1 MGLGLLILASY
12 GKENE
17 ILSKE
22 PTVTFFKKV
31 YKSGSNISF
40 EVLPQYFKS
49 EPNFGKR
56 LTINISKNG
65 DIIKNMSLF
74 VELPD
79 IPQSN
84 HSSLPPGIK
93 KIAWVNKIGLSLI
106 KYIDIEIGGFLINRH
121 YSDWLNIDY
130 ELNNY
135 KDYDEL
141 IGKNIKELIDYTNG
155 KKKYKLYI
163 PLRFFFNLSD
173 SLSLPIVALSK
184 QDIKIHIEFNS
195 FEHCIKESPTHYFE
209 IEDSICLYKENEL
222 IRQNVNGYISIGEFV
237 YFDIINKRVYYN
249 KIFNDFEMVLNNN
262 SKYKIIGDESRF
274 ELLPKN
280 NSMFIKDESYFLTN
294 TPNIKNSNILVNY
307 NYLDNKE
314 RWFFL
319 NSNLSYVVP
328 LVENVLEQNIS
339 SINKNYKLTL
349 SNPTKIIFW
358 RAQLNSNRE
367 INNHFE
373 YSSYP
378 LYNSYEPLIL
388 KNQLVLNSIAK
399 TEISNY
405 DFYTNL
411 QTFKNYYYYVNGVY
425 QYSFSLH
432 PSSDDPSGTFNF
444 SKLDDSYLKLN
455 LNKFINYQNS
465 INIKAYGIYYNIF
478 IIKNGTSSLKFIN

>member
-1 MGLGLLILASY
+1 MNKQLLNFIAEFLGTFIFLGTIVTVI
-12 GKENE
+12 N
-17 ILSKE
+17 SKE
-22 PTVTFFKKV
+22 
-31 YKSGSNISF
+31 SIM
-40 EVLPQYFKS
+40 
-49 EPNFGKR
+49 NF
-56 LTINISKNG
+56 L
-65 DIIKNMSLF
+65 
-74 VELPD
+74 
-79 IPQSN
+79 
-84 HSSLPPGIK
+84 
-93 KIAWVNKIGLSLI
+93 KIGLALI

-141 IGKNIKELIDYTNG
+141 IGKNMKELIDYTNG

-163 PLRFFFNLSD
+163 PLRFFFNLSE
-173 SLSLPIVALSK
+173 SLSLPIVALTK

-195 FEHCIKESPTHYFE
+195 FEYCIKESPTHYFE

-249 KIFNDFEMVLNNN
+249 KIFNDFEIVLNNN

-280 NSMFIKDESYFLTN
+280 NTIFIKDESYFLTN

-319 NSNLSYVVP
+319 NNSLSYVVP

-373 YSSYP
+373 YY
-378 LYNSYEPLIL
+378 
-388 KNQLVLNSIAK
+388 
-399 TEISNY
+399 
-405 DFYTNL
+405 
-411 QTFKNYYYYVNGVY
+411 
-425 QYSFSLH
+425 H
-432 PSSDDPSGTFNF
+432 
-444 SKLDDSYLKLN
+444 
-455 LNKFINYQNS
+455 
-465 INIKAYGIYYNIF
+465 
-478 IIKNGTSSLKFIN
+478 